1 MDMWLQAKRYAGDGS
16 LQICSTLFSSGYSI
30 TFARFLAAKPYSA
43 SYRLS
48 HVPQTRA
55 IFLLGYP
62 YVRLCFYWNRGFV
75 DGDWVKSHTTASFK
89 LTVTKVPGQV
99 MRVLKFPLSDMTWGE
114 SQNLHELWRLDGT
127 VHFERNTDYI
137 IHLDYFPGTNPPP
150 TAELFLRLKDCPS
163 Y

>member
-1 MDMWLQAKRYAGDGS
+1 MWLQAKRYVGDGS
-16 LQICSTLFSSGYSI
+16 LGICSTLFSSGYFI
-30 TFARFLAAKPYSA
+30 TFSRFRANKPYSA
-43 SYRLS
+43 SYRLF

-55 IFLLGYP
+55 VFLLGDP
-62 YVRLCFYWNRGFV
+62 YVELCFFWDAGFV
-75 DGDWVKSHTTASFK
+75 DRDWVKSHTTASFK

-99 MRVLKFPLSDMTWGE
+99 IRVLEFPLSTLWWGE
-114 SQNLHELWRLDGT
+114 SQNFHELWRDKDGT
-127 VHFERNTDYI
+127 LHFDRNADYI